1 LSKNIV
7 AFIFARG
14 GSKGVPGK
22 NIRPIQGKP
31 LIAHAIA
38 AARNT
43 PQISAVVVSTDDPAI
58 AEVAR
63 AWGADVPFMRPADL
77 AADDSPEWLAWR
89 HALEQVQAARGP
101 IDLFVSVP
109 TVCPLRTSQDI
120 ARCIDRF
127 EQGDADLVLTV
138 VPARAN
144 PYYTLIEIDAADTPH
159 LVKTPDTSLSGRQ
172 QAPKVYQIVAG
183 CYVARPQ
190 FIMENMGIWSGRMR
204 TVEIPEEHGVDIDT
218 EMDFALAELLMARR
232 VMAQPG

>member
-1 LSKNIV
+1 LSKNIA

-22 NIRPIQGKP
+22 NIRSIGGKP

-38 AARNT
+38 AARDT
-43 PQISAVVVSTDDPAI
+43 PQIGAVVVSTDDPAI
-58 AEVAR
+58 AKVAR
-63 AWGADVPFMRPADL
+63 AWGAEVPFMRPADL

-89 HALEQVQAARGP
+89 HALTEVQAMSGP

-109 TVCPLRTSQDI
+109 AVCPLRTSQDI
-120 ARCIDRF
+120 SRCIERF
-127 EQGDADLVLTV
+127 EEGDADLVVTV

-144 PYYTLIEIDAADTPH
+144 PYYTLIEIDPSGDPH
-159 LVKTPDTSLSGRQ
+159 LVKTPDTGLSGRQ

-183 CYVARPQ
+183 CYVARPK
-190 FIMENMGIWSGRMR
+190 FIMEKSGIWSGRLR

-218 EMDFALAELLMARR
+218 EVDFALAELLMARR
-232 VMAQPG
+232 G